1 MITNI
6 FCKLFGHTITGI
18 NVKRRFARCNRC
30 YKGLKVS
37 YDMSY
42 GDTVVVGDYGDQT
55 TFIWCECGNELCSTN
70 SWVEYESPEIVEL
83 EGVEVYRCSKCNE
96 ISKWDFG
103 APAPIRISGY
113 CECKN
118 AIMGYTDE
126 HGVNRCADCNL
137 IEKS

>member
-1 MITNI
+1 MKNNI
-6 FCKLFGHTITGI
+6 ICKIFGHKIIGL
-18 NVKRRFARCNRC
+18 NVKRRFAKCGRC

-42 GDTVVVGDYGDQT
+42 GETIVDVDYGNQK

-70 SWVEYESPEIVEL
+70 SWLEYESKEIVEKID
-83 EGVEVYRCSKCNE
+83 VEVYKCSKCGE

-103 APAPIRISGY
+103 APVPIRISGF

-118 AIMGYTDE
+118 ALMGYTDKF
-126 HGVNRCADCNL
+126 GVNRCADCDL
-137 IEKS
+137 LEK